1 MFAQSHDD
9 AFLQLN
15 HPAGGAESK
24 PGGRV
29 EGFHFSIYRGSVVDH
44 LQRVGLSVRA
54 VLFCWTV
61 LLAASSNALGF
72 ERRDGA
78 YYCTVQFSG
87 GIAYNESL
95 KRWQGTS
102 FQPSG
107 NFVVRLKYLKSRT
120 VNVTDKFSYD
130 IDDYDVH
137 ITDEG
142 ANGYLHCGAITNYEF
157 NFKNNRFLE
166 VYAVGYVN
174 GVDKN
179 GDTPSVSGGTCT
191 KIP

>member
-1 MFAQSHDD
+1 M
-9 AFLQLN
+9 
-15 HPAGGAESK
+15 
-24 PGGRV
+24 
-29 EGFHFSIYRGSVVDH
+29 
-44 LQRVGLSVRA
+44 GLSVRA

-61 LLAASSNALGF
+61 LLAASSNALGC

-130 IDDYDVH
+130 IDDYDVY

-142 ANGYLHCGAITNYEF
+142 ANIPIRCLHDGKDPAIDQYGYLHCGAITNYEF

-166 VYAVGYVN
+166 VYEVGYVN